1 MGRFA
6 SKGSPGIERTV
17 MLDNLPRPTIFAHR
31 GASAHAPENTIS
43 AFKLAAHLNADAI
56 ELDAKL
62 SADGHVVVIHDQTVD
77 RTTPSSGQVG
87 DLSLSELRTL
97 DAGSH
102 FDITYKN
109 ETIPTLDEVF
119 GSCGG
124 EIYINVELTNY
135 ASIKDDLPD
144 KVAQLVKK
152 HKLEENILISSFN
165 PVALRRVNRLLP
177 EVPIGFLSLPGR
189 KGMWARSRLGRFF
202 VPYQALHPELGDAS
216 TSMVK
221 RVHQLG
227 QRVHV
232 YTVNR
237 AQDLRCLFE
246 LDVDGIFTDDVP
258 LAKEILKSITY

>member
-1 MGRFA
+1 
-6 SKGSPGIERTV
+6 
-17 MLDNLPRPTIFAHR
+17 MLDNLPSPTIFAHR

-43 AFKLAAHLNADAI
+43 AFKLALHHNADAI

-87 DLSLSELRTL
+87 DLSLSELRAL
-97 DAGSH
+97 DASSH
-102 FDITYKN
+102 FAITYKN
-109 ETIPTLDEVF
+109 ETIPTLEEVF
-119 GSCGG
+119 DSCGG
-124 EIYINVELTNY
+124 QIFINVELTNY

-165 PVALRRVNRLLP
+165 PLALWRMNRLLP

-189 KGMWARSRLGRFF
+189 RGVWARSHLGRIL

-216 TSMVK
+216 SSLVK

-227 QRVHV
+227 QRVYV

-237 AQDLRCLFE
+237 GRDLRRMFE
-246 LDVDGIFTDDVP
+246 LNVDGIFTDNVP
-258 LAKEILKSITY
+258 LAREVLKSIPH